1 MSSDERTTDP
11 KRQQTHQSFS
21 KYENGRGHPQDA
33 PARGSHSEAATPQHT
48 GYRTHRIGRDSAPDN
63 VENRVVGLASSR
75 RCTSDRIDSIAKIP
89 PDREHSTRSEG
100 VDSSRSRVTPDR
112 PQAPS
117 RRLQPVTCP
126 VIADDAPPAF
136 FGAPPGNPAPVRGLA
151 PVREHNT
158 RGNAGVLHHEDP
170 PFGVLPLMRST
181 CWAQRRPAWCIPR
194 ARTTESVR

>member
-1 MSSDERTTDP
+1 MTSDERTTNP
-11 KRQQTHQSFS
+11 QRRQTHQSFS

-48 GYRTHRIGRDSAPDN
+48 GYRTQRIGRGSAPDN
-63 VENRVVGLASSR
+63 VANRVVGLASSR
-75 RCTSDRIDSIAKIP
+75 RYTSDRIDSIAKIP

-100 VDSSRSRVTPDR
+100 VDSSRSRVTPHR

-117 RRLQPVTCP
+117 RRLQPVTSP

-136 FGAPPGNPAPVRGLA
+136 IGAPPGNPAPVRGLA
-151 PVREHNT
+151 PVREHDT

-170 PFGVLPLMRST
+170 PFGVLPLRRST
-181 CWAQRRPAWCIPR
+181 CWAQRCPAWCIPR

>member
-1 MSSDERTTDP
+1 MSSDERTTNP
-11 KRQQTHQSFS
+11 QRRQTHQSFS
-21 KYENGRGHPQDA
+21 KYEYGRGHPQDA
-33 PARGSHSEAATPQHT
+33 PARGSYSEATTPQHT
-48 GYRTHRIGRDSAPDN
+48 GYRTQRIGRGSAPDN
-63 VENRVVGLASSR
+63 VENRVVGLTSSR

-100 VDSSRSRVTPDR
+100 VDSSRSRVTPRR

-117 RRLQPVTCP
+117 RRLQPVTSP

-136 FGAPPGNPAPVRGLA
+136 IGAPPGNPAPVRGLA
-151 PVREHNT
+151 PVREHDT
-158 RGNAGVLHHEDP
+158 RGNAGVLHHENP
-170 PFGVLPLMRST
+170 PFGALPLRRST